1 MTDLT
6 SVAREAAEAE
16 GLRRI
21 PPQWMAFHGGTTADM
36 MAVYRKHFIDGFTE
50 CASRIPNVT
59 EFAEALFDAD
69 GDAES
74 GIEWT
79 PFAEQSPGVRGA
91 YLFQARAVCALIGE
105 RLKQ

>member
-50 CASRIPNVT
+50 CASRIPS
-59 EFAEALFDAD
+59 EEELAEAMFVAYAD
-69 GDAES
+69 ETS
-74 GIEWT
+74 K
-79 PFAEQSPGVRGA
+79 PFAEEGHGIRSL
-91 YLFQARAVCALIGE
+91 YLEQARAVRALIGE
-105 RLKQ
+105 KISG